1 MDATT
6 CIRCIE
12 PTHMKCLV
20 INLDRS
26 RDRLAHVSAEF
37 ARVGLA
43 FERVVA
49 IDARDRPDLAEMPQ
63 RKKRLRMADT
73 EIACLLSHKQCWSMI
88 AAGDDAYGAIF
99 EDDVVFA
106 DKAGPLLAGADW
118 IPADADIVKLE
129 TFFNRTVIS
138 RKGVACGHGFS
149 ASRLHAVHI
158 GAAGYILSRQA
169 ARDLIEATNEI
180 AIPVDHL
187 VFNPRFAAS
196 SGKVIYQLVPALC
209 LQAQFLGEGPVQLP
223 SLLKQE
229 RAEERVASGMDK
241 RRHKPIAAKVRIEAW
256 RLSRQIV
263 DLFRLRQEKV
273 IPFEYRGRRVRRPH
287 TQRRE
292 NAL

>member
-1 MDATT
+1 MDATI

-37 ARVGLA
+37 ARVGVA

-49 IDARDRPDLAEMPQ
+49 VDARDRPDLAEMPQ

-169 ARDLIEATNEI
+169 ARDLIDAANEI

-187 VFNPRFAAS
+187 VFNPRFATS
-196 SGKVIYQLVPALC
+196 SDKIIYQLVPALC
-209 LQAQFLGEGPVQLP
+209 LQAQYLGEGPVQLP

-229 RAEERVASGMDK
+229 RAEERVASGMGK
-241 RRHKPIAAKVRIEAW
+241 RRHKPIAAKVGIEIR
-256 RLSRQIV
+256 RLARQIA

>member
-1 MDATT
+1 
-6 CIRCIE
+6 
-12 PTHMKCLV
+12 MKCLV

-37 ARVGLA
+37 ARIGIA

-63 RKKRLRMADT
+63 GKKQLRMADG

-88 AAGDDAYGAIF
+88 AAGEDAYGAIF

-106 DKAGPLLAGADW
+106 DKAGPLLAGAGW

-138 RKGVACGHGFS
+138 RKRVACGHGFF

-158 GAAGYILSRQA
+158 GTAGYILSRQA
-169 ARDLIEATNEI
+169 ARDLIEVTNDI

-187 VFNPRFAAS
+187 IFNPRFATS
-196 SGKVIYQLVPALC
+196 TRDIIYQLVPALC
-209 LQAQFLGEGPVQLP
+209 LQAQFLGGGPVQLP

-229 RAEERVASGMDK
+229 REEEWVASGMGE
-241 RRHKPIAAKVRIEAW
+241 RRHKPITAKVKIETR
-256 RLSRQIV
+256 RLARQIV

-273 IPFEYRGRRVRRPH
+273 IPFKYRGRRVRRPH

>member
-1 MDATT
+1 
-6 CIRCIE
+6 
-12 PTHMKCLV
+12 
-20 INLDRS
+20 
-26 RDRLAHVSAEF
+26 
-37 ARVGLA
+37 
-43 FERVVA
+43 
-49 IDARDRPDLAEMPQ
+49 
-63 RKKRLRMADT
+63 
-73 EIACLLSHKQCWSMI
+73 MI
-88 AAGDDAYGAIF
+88 F
-99 EDDVVFA
+99 S

-129 TFFNRTVIS
+129 TFFNRTVIA
-138 RKGVACGHGFS
+138 RKQVACGHGFS
-149 ASRLHAVHI
+149 TSRLHAVHI
-158 GAAGYILSRQA
+158 GAAGYIVSRQA

-187 VFNPRFAAS
+187 VFNPRFATS
-196 SGKVIYQLVPALC
+196 SRDVIYQLVPALC

-229 RAEERVASGMDK
+229 RSEERVASGMDK

-256 RLSRQIV
+256 RLARQIV